1 MQGKG
6 AMERDTFQTILNLSE
21 ERFQLYLL
29 AGHQRLMPDQA
40 ARLDEITARLPVLWD
55 QYRRELA
62 AGSRETRERV
72 AAQTKSLR
80 PDIDWTAP
88 DETERRAA

>member
-1 MQGKG
+1 
-6 AMERDTFQTILNLSE
+6 MERDTFQTILNLSE

-29 AGHQRLMPDQA
+29 AGHQHLMPDQA
-40 ARLDEITARLPVLWD
+40 ARISEITGRLSVLWD